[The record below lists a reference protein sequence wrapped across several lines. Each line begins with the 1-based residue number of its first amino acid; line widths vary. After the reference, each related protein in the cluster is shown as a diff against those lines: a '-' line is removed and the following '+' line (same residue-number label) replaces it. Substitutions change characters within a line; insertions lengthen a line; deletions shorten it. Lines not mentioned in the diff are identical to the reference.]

1 MTQDAQKIRLILELR
16 QAGIIDTEILSA
28 MEKVPRERFVP
39 HAFEDRAYDGIAL
52 PIGHG
57 QTISQPVVV
66 AKMIMA
72 LNLNDRIKILEVGAG
87 SGYQTAILSYL
98 CRRVYAIERHRDLL
112 IGAQNLLDEIRRYN
126 VTAVL
131 GDGTLGWP
139 DQAPFERI
147 IVSAAAPEI
156 PENLT
161 NQLAEGGVMVLPVG
175 DQRRDQMIMRV
186 IRREGVIHTENLWP
200 VRFLPLVPGRPEED
214 NGNVETSGRF
224 VKR

>member
-1 MTQDAQKIRLILELR
+1 MTQSAQKIRLILELR
-16 QAGIIDTEILSA
+16 QAGITNTEILA
-28 MEKVPRERFVP
+28 AIEKVPRDRFVP
-39 HAFEDRAYDGIAL
+39 KAFGDRAYDGMAL

-66 AKMIMA
+66 ARMIAA
-72 LNLNDRIKILEVGAG
+72 LHLNDRIKVLEIGAG

-98 CRRVYAIERHRDLL
+98 SRRVYAIERHRDLL
-112 IGAQNLLDEIRRYN
+112 LGAQKLLDEMRCYN
-126 VTAVL
+126 VTAVV

-156 PENLT
+156 PTILT
-161 NQLAEGGVMVLPVG
+161 DQLAEGGIMVIPVG

-186 IRREGVIHTENLWP
+186 TRRDGEIHSEDLWP
-200 VRFLPLVPGRPEED
+200 VRFLPLVPGRPE
-214 NGNVETSGRF
+214 VECDGADSSERSFGQ
-224 VKR
+224 

>member
-16 QAGIIDTEILSA
+16 QAGITNTEILAA
-28 MEKVPRERFVP
+28 MERVPRDRFVP
-39 HAFEDRAYDGIAL
+39 KAFGDRAYDGMAL

-66 AKMIMA
+66 ARMIAA
-72 LNLNDRIKILEVGAG
+72 LHLNDRIKVLEIGAG

-98 CRRVYAIERHRDLL
+98 SRRVYAIERHRDLL
-112 IGAQNLLDEIRRYN
+112 LGAQKLLDEMRCYN
-126 VTAVL
+126 VTAVV

-156 PENLT
+156 PTVLT
-161 NQLAEGGVMVLPVG
+161 DQLAEGGVMVIPVG

-186 IRREGVIHTENLWP
+186 TRRDGEIHTEDLWP
-200 VRFLPLVPGRPEED
+200 VRFLPLVPGRPEAEGGD
-214 NGNVETSGRF
+214 ASSSERTFGQ
-224 VKR
+224 

>member
-214 NGNVETSGRF
+214 NDNVETSGRF
-224 VKR
+224 AKR

>member
-1 MTQDAQKIRLILELR
+1 LR

>member
-1 MTQDAQKIRLILELR
+1 VTQDAQKIRLILELR

-224 VKR
+224 VER

>member
-16 QAGIIDTEILSA
+16 QAGIIDTKILAA

-39 HAFEDRAYDGIAL
+39 QAFEDRAYDGMAL

-72 LNLNDRIKILEVGAG
+72 LNLNDRIKILEIGAG
-87 SGYQTAILSYL
+87 SGYQTAVLSYL

-112 IGAQNLLDEIRRYN
+112 LGAQYLLDEMRRYN
-126 VTAVL
+126 VTAVV

-139 DQAPFERI
+139 GQAPFERI

-156 PENLT
+156 PKTLT
-161 NQLAEGGVMVLPVG
+161 DQLAEGGVMVLPVG

-186 IRREGVIHTENLWP
+186 VRRDGVIHTENLWP
-200 VRFLPLVPGRPEED
+200 VRFLPLVPGRPEAEAD
-214 NGNVETSGRF
+214 SAEPSGRF
-224 VKR
+224 AGR

>member
-214 NGNVETSGRF
+214 NSNVETSSRF
-224 VKR
+224 TKR

>member
-214 NGNVETSGRF
+214 NDNVETSGRF

>member
-1 MTQDAQKIRLILELR
+1 VTQDAQKIRLILELR

>member
-214 NGNVETSGRF
+214 NNNVEISSRF
-224 VKR
+224 VER

>member
-126 VTAVL
+126 VTAAL

-214 NGNVETSGRF
+214 NCNVEASGRF
-224 VKR
+224 AKR

>member
-1 MTQDAQKIRLILELR
+1 VTQDAQKIRLILELR

-214 NGNVETSGRF
+214 NSNVETSGRF
-224 VKR
+224 AKR

>member
-200 VRFLPLVPGRPEED
+200 VRFLPLVPGRPEEG

>member
-112 IGAQNLLDEIRRYN
+112 IGAQKLLDEIRRYN

-224 VKR
+224 AKR

>member
-214 NGNVETSGRF
+214 NGNFETSGRF

>member
-16 QAGIIDTEILSA
+16 QAGITNTEILAA
-28 MEKVPRERFVP
+28 MERVPRDRFVP
-39 HAFEDRAYDGIAL
+39 KAFGDRAYDGMAL

-66 AKMIMA
+66 ARMIAA
-72 LNLNDRIKILEVGAG
+72 LHLNDRIKVLEIGAG

-98 CRRVYAIERHRDLL
+98 SRRVYAIERHRDLL
-112 IGAQNLLDEIRRYN
+112 LGAQKLLDEMRCYN
-126 VTAVL
+126 VTAVV

-156 PENLT
+156 PTILT
-161 NQLAEGGVMVLPVG
+161 DQLAEGGIMVIPVG

-186 IRREGVIHTENLWP
+186 TRRDGEIHSEDLWP
-200 VRFLPLVPGRPEED
+200 VRFLPLVPGRPE
-214 NGNVETSGRF
+214 VECDGADSSERSFGQ
-224 VKR
+224 

>member
-161 NQLAEGGVMVLPVG
+161 NQLAEGSVMVLPVG
-175 DQRRDQMIMRV
+175 GQRRDQMIMRV

-214 NGNVETSGRF
+214 NSNVETSSRF
-224 VKR
+224 AKR

>member
-1 MTQDAQKIRLILELR
+1 VTQDAQKIRLILELR
-16 QAGIIDTEILSA
+16 KAGIIDTEILSA

-72 LNLNDRIKILEVGAG
+72 LNLNDRIKILEIGAG

-112 IGAQNLLDEIRRYN
+112 IGAQNLLDEMRRYN

-131 GDGTLGWP
+131 GDGTLGWF

-147 IVSAAAPEI
+147 IVSAAAPRI

-161 NQLAEGGVMVLPVG
+161 DQLAEGGVMVLPVG

-186 IRREGVIHTENLWP
+186 VRREGVIHTENLWP

-224 VKR
+224 VER

>member
-1 MTQDAQKIRLILELR
+1 
-16 QAGIIDTEILSA
+16 
-28 MEKVPRERFVP
+28 
-39 HAFEDRAYDGIAL
+39 
-52 PIGHG
+52 
-57 QTISQPVVV
+57 
-66 AKMIMA
+66 
-72 LNLNDRIKILEVGAG
+72 
-87 SGYQTAILSYL
+87 
-98 CRRVYAIERHRDLL
+98 VYAIERHRDLL

>member
-200 VRFLPLVPGRPEED
+200 VRFLPLVPGRPQED

-224 VKR
+224 DKR

>member
-1 MTQDAQKIRLILELR
+1 VTQSAQKIRLILELR
-16 QAGIIDTEILSA
+16 QAGITNTEILA
-28 MEKVPRERFVP
+28 AIEKVPRDRFVP
-39 HAFEDRAYDGIAL
+39 KAFGDRAYDGMAL

-66 AKMIMA
+66 ARMIAA
-72 LNLNDRIKILEVGAG
+72 LHLNDRIKVLEIGAG

-98 CRRVYAIERHRDLL
+98 SRRVYAIERHRDLL
-112 IGAQNLLDEIRRYN
+112 LGAQKLLDEMRCYN
-126 VTAVL
+126 VTAVV

-156 PENLT
+156 PTILT
-161 NQLAEGGVMVLPVG
+161 DQLAEGGIMVIPVG

-186 IRREGVIHTENLWP
+186 TRRDGEIHSEDLWP
-200 VRFLPLVPGRPEED
+200 VRFLPLVPGRPE
-214 NGNVETSGRF
+214 VECDGADSSERSFGQ
-224 VKR
+224 